1 MVEKELRAH
10 PAHDTETDE
19 HSLYDFKNSPSE
31 EKILVEVSC
40 AKCIGKEE
48 YNNHICFSRM
58 KLER

>member
-1 MVEKELRAH
+1 MIEEELRNY

-19 HSLYDFKNSPSE
+19 DLPYDFKNSPAE

-40 AKCIGKEE
+40 AKCIGKEK
-48 YNNHICFSRM
+48 YNNHVCFSRM